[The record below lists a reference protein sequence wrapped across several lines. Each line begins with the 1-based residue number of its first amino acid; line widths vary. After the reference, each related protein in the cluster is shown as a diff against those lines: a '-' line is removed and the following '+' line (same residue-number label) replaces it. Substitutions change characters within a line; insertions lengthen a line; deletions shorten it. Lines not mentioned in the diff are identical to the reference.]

1 MSARKLLRI
10 FAIVAVL
17 AMVAAACSKK
27 TPTGGTTGTTSTT
40 PKTLNVAASFISP
53 VDEPW
58 NTAWLQAWNRVKAEH
73 PHGLSI
79 NVTYTENVAPP
90 DAERVLRQLAQTGKY
105 QAIWA
110 HSSFSDAVKVVA
122 KEYPKILWAISGS
135 GNTGIGGNVY
145 WFYVWNYEPAYLMGI
160 IAGKMTKSNKIGA
173 VAAFPYDDVNAPLNS
188 FFAGA
193 KSVNPNVRVLNT
205 YIESW
210 FDPPKAKDAA
220 EAQIAAGADFIY
232 AERFGPFDAVAA
244 HPGTYA
250 FGHFVDQNSV
260 SPKVVLTSALVSWD
274 PNIKLWVDAW
284 FNHVTKATP
293 YNAPV
298 HKVQFLMKDG
308 GADLAPYHGL
318 ASVIPQDVQD
328 AVSAAKAQILSG
340 QLVIPLETAP
350 VKSG

>member
-1 MSARKLLRI
+1 MSTRRLVRI
-10 FAIVAVL
+10 FAMVAVVAL
-17 AMVAAACSKK
+17 VAMACGGKAK
-27 TPTGGTTGTTSTT
+27 TPTGGTTSAA
-40 PKTLNVAASFISP
+40 PKEFNVAAIFISP

-58 NTAWLQAWNRVKAEH
+58 NTAWLQAWDRIKAER
-73 PHGLSI
+73 PHGLTI

-90 DAERVLRQLAQTGKY
+90 DAERVLRQYAQTGKY
-105 QAIWA
+105 QAIFA

-122 KEYPKILWAISGS
+122 KDYPNILWAISGS

-160 IAGKMTKSNKIGA
+160 IAGKMTKTNKIGA
-173 VAAFPYDDVNAPLNS
+173 VGAFPYDDVNAPLNS
-188 FFAGA
+188 FFDGA
-193 KSVNPNVRVLNT
+193 KSVNPNIRISNT
-205 YIESW
+205 YIQSW

-220 EAQIAAGADFIY
+220 EAQLAAGADFIY

-260 SPKVVLTSALVSWD
+260 SPKVVLTSALVQWD
-274 PNIKLWVDAW
+274 PNLKLWIDAW
-284 FNHVTKATP
+284 WDHVTKGTA

-298 HKVQFLMKDG
+298 DKVQFLMKEG
-308 GADLAPYHGL
+308 GADLAPYHDL

-328 AVSAAKAQILSG
+328 AVAAARAKIMSG
-340 QLVIPLETAP
+340 ELVIPLETQP
-350 VKSG
+350 VKTG